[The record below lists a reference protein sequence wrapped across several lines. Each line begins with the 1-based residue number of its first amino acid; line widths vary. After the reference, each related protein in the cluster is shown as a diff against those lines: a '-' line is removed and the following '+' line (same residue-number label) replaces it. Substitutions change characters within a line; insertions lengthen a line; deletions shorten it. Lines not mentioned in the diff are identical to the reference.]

1 METFWFFWLRFRRVY
16 DSAYDSDFWFPQGH
30 KRSYDSDS
38 VASEN
43 QSRLYFRSRDILST
57 LTRIAFGARSRTMET
72 YHHWQVWTCYV
83 HVGYLWSHEPI
94 TPYLREK
101 NMKTE
106 KRPTKT
112 TKLPVILNNFKSRLF
127 NLEIVKNGWKE
138 TCAWFTL
145 KLEFFLRFLS
155 KFSEMTISF

>member
-1 METFWFFWLRFRRVY
+1 
-16 DSAYDSDFWFPQGH
+16 
-30 KRSYDSDS
+30 
-38 VASEN
+38 
-43 QSRLYFRSRDILST
+43 
-57 LTRIAFGARSRTMET
+57 
-72 YHHWQVWTCYV
+72 
-83 HVGYLWSHEPI
+83 
-94 TPYLREK
+94 
-101 NMKTE
+101 MKTE